1 MVGNREVERLLKS
14 GVSQAE
20 LAGGPSVAK
29 SGFQPVVTPLPT
41 GPLIETSLKTGP
53 LNHAGNIAS
62 GEIATVSPL
71 VQEVLRSP
79 GQPLDPATR
88 AFMEPRFDHDF
99 GHVRM
104 HTDAKAADSA
114 RVVCAHAYT
123 MGRNVVFGQNE
134 FAPATH
140 QGRELLAHEL
150 AHTIQQRNPS
160 RSLLPQTR
168 RRFSKRVRVRQRATS
183 LTAAPLCETCQS
195 AVYKFSELQTA
206 ILSGMKLQ
214 ERRHSGS
221 MPIQRG
227 ATLSLRFENQSP
239 MILRSTMLG
248 CSGERRL
255 RESSTRYD
263 QMEYGAHGVIYKKR
277 GSGRVYAND
286 IAAEDY
292 KELTERYGINVST
305 DPHRVVLP
313 VGRYAYKTVYEGKLL
328 KKVMEENK
336 LPPKAIHQVAAR
348 LEAEAESGEYF
359 TAAALARIKAPR
371 VAGKV
376 AGKAPKETPPTTT
389 TPKEA
394 PAGSEPVPDRI
405 VVGRGEKTGR
415 STVPDPEG
423 MTTTTLANKSAK
435 PDLPG
440 FLQDAPKDYPHL
452 VGKIKEMFLERM
464 GLTPAGS
471 RAGVNPEGI
480 SSARQ
485 LLQPGGRL
493 TILQQPTAGETPA
506 QVKTQL
512 KALLPKTE
520 WGDIKF
526 TDRGQEG
533 VLVTAKKL

>member
-14 GVSQAE
+14 GVSQVE
-20 LAGGPSVAK
+20 PAGGPSVAK

-53 LNHAGNIAS
+53 SNHAGNIAS

-160 RSLLPQTR
+160 RTPASADSQEVFEASASAAARNVINGGTVVRNLPACGLQI
-168 RRFSKRVRVRQRATS
+168 QRAPDS
-183 LTAAPLCETCQS
+183 DPKRDEAARKAALRQYADPAWSDPLSPIREPES
-195 AVYKFSELQTA
+195 YDPKIYNVGVLRRKASERKFD
-206 ILSGMKLQ
+206 K
-214 ERRHSGS
+214 
-221 MPIQRG
+221 
-227 ATLSLRFENQSP
+227 
-239 MILRSTMLG
+239 
-248 CSGERRL
+248 
-255 RESSTRYD
+255 YD
-263 QMEYGAHGVIYKKR
+263 QMEHGAHGVIYKKR

-313 VGRYAYKTVYEGKLL
+313 VGRYAYETVYEGKLL

-336 LPPKAIHQVAAR
+336 LPPEAIHQVAAR

-464 GLTPAGS
+464 GLTPVGS